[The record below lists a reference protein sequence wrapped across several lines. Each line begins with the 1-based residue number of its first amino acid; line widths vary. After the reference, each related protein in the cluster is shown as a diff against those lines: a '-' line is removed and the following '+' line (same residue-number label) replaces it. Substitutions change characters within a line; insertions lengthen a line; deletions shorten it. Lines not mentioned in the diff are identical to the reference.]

1 MTPELGESGELPPEA
16 QITLVIEAV
25 MLRAELAEAHEERQA
40 NWERLAAMWQ
50 PTMDDID
57 NANDLQSLA
66 INTYAIAR
74 IQNADDLEILADALD
89 LVDGAIEM
97 LEDPN
102 CGLTRVLTLCLEQIG
117 DRFAETRD
125 FPELKEPLDVLREV
139 VGIQAKR

>member
-1 MTPELGESGELPPEA
+1 
-16 QITLVIEAV
+16 
-25 MLRAELAEAHEERQA
+25 
-40 NWERLAAMWQ
+40 MWQ

-102 CGLTRVLTLCLEQIG
+102 CGLTRVVTLCLEQIG